1 MAKKTRIPVDSKDSP
16 TGQPLLRE
24 LLEAQGVVLHESGSA
39 RPERD
44 EEKTSPFRASAD
56 WSTVERVVLQFERK
70 GHGGRKATRVE
81 GLPFGSETMEGIVRE
96 LRSEMGCGAWIEQG
110 NLLLQGDLVERL
122 KNWFAKKGCKRVVV
136 SGKGVKAS

>member
-1 MAKKTRIPVDSKDSP
+1 MDSKDGP
-16 TGQPLLRE
+16 TPQPLLRE
-24 LLEAQGVVLHESGSA
+24 LLEARGVTLAENVSA
-39 RPERD
+39 PPERREGKISSSRD
-44 EEKTSPFRASAD
+44 SAD